1 VGASNMAKNIAV
13 SDRTHNKAK
22 HIAVDL
28 GVSLITLFDE
38 MLDAYLELQLIKQS
52 HQKKELQL

>member
-1 VGASNMAKNIAV
+1 MAKNIAV

-52 HQKKELQL
+52 HKKKELQL